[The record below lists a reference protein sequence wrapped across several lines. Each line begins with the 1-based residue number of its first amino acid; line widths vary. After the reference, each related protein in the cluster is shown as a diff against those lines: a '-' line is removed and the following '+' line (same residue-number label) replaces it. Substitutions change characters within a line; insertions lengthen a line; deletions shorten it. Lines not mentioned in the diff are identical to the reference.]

1 MGNTVNQAQKMTW
14 PAFESNDFL
23 LEKTGLLE
31 EKRKQLL
38 LQREINLLRQE
49 NNMLRSFLRNSIT
62 LITSIKNYIMSIRNI
77 NELVSTMILMALDVG
92 KFRLI
97 CRETPT
103 NWILENFKILM
114 G

>member
-1 MGNTVNQAQKMTW
+1 M
-14 PAFESNDFL
+14 
-23 LEKTGLLE
+23 
-31 EKRKQLL
+31 
-38 LQREINLLRQE
+38 LQ
-49 NNMLRSFLRNSIT
+49 SFLRNSIT

-97 CRETPT
+97 GRETPT
-103 NWILENFKILM
+103 NWMLENFKIL